1 MTVTYELLEE
11 YTGTRSQEMPDPDN
25 EGETITSEVDCRD
38 ISVRF
43 TSDTSSTGTV
53 FWAWAFNSAAVSYT
67 APQLSGTQWQINVG
81 GQYYGYPSTATITS
95 TSSTARMG
103 LLIPIGQLIFKDMKP
118 IQQQTIST
126 ALFLHS
132 HQSAIR
138 TLQYHFLIFMGR
150 LTSVIYLRRNNII
163 RSHCGWRGCFCS
175 ARKRIEFKE

>member
-43 TSDTSSTGTV
+43 TSDTPGTGTV

-95 TSSTARMG
+95 TSSTAPDGTTYTDRTT
-103 LLIPIGQLIFKDMKP
+103 D
-118 IQQQTIST
+118 IQRYEANTTTNYINGSLPSQPSVGDPYPSISFSNFYGT
-126 ALFLHS
+126 
-132 HQSAIR
+132 
-138 TLQYHFLIFMGR
+138 TD
-150 LTSVIYLRRNNII
+150 
-163 RSHCGWRGCFCS
+163 
-175 ARKRIEFKE
+175 